1 MYFWT
6 CWYTRRFRLAIYLTI
21 AIVLTIL
28 GALPEAFVYRAG
40 HWVVPPMTPA
50 FAARIWDAG
59 ADHTLT
65 LLLVVLLFAAADLGA
80 LALGED
86 TKRRELD
93 FLLTRP
99 RPHHYFIWISWLAG
113 LTELVPLLV
122 LPIVT
127 SILVLFTLT
136 HTMLAGGL
144 LRHCVPLFAMAA
156 ALYTLVFL
164 LATLTGG
171 AQNGFQFAALI
182 IILYN
187 GFNYARNEVW
197 FYRDYRPKYYGAFDW
212 YHSSHQL
219 FPFANIVLLIC
230 VTLMLP
236 LLAQAGF
243 KRRDF

>member
-1 MYFWT
+1 
-6 CWYTRRFRLAIYLTI
+6 LAIYLTI
-21 AIVLTIL
+21 AVVLTIL
-28 GALPEAFVYRAG
+28 GALPEAFEYRAG
-40 HWVVPPMTPA
+40 HWVILAMTPDR
-50 FAARIWDAG
+50 AARIWDVG
-59 ADHTLT
+59 VDHTLS

-99 RPHHYFIWISWLAG
+99 RPRHYFIWTSWLAG

-122 LPIVT
+122 LPILT

-136 HTMLAGGL
+136 RAMLAGRL
-144 LRHCVPLFAMAA
+144 LQQCVPLFAMAA

-164 LATLTGG
+164 LATATGS

-187 GFNYARNEVW
+187 GFNYARNEAW

-212 YHSSHQL
+212 YQSSHQL
-219 FPFANIVLLIC
+219 FPYVSLVLLVC
-230 VTLMLP
+230 ATLMLP
-236 LLAQAGF
+236 LLAQAAF
-243 KRRDF
+243 KRRDL